1 LSDNERK
8 EKNNPTVQMKVCS
21 TGWFLGSL
29 LSLLLLLLL
38 LVGLD
43 SAQAQDRGLVG
54 GYVPVED
61 LQDPSVVEAAA
72 FALTKASSSS
82 SHHSEYSV
90 DLSTPIVIA
99 ASQQVVAGINLK
111 LIIMILNTNNKD
123 CQGAFLVTIYN
134 HFGTMEVTE
143 WGREYTC
150 AEAKVILESGMIGV
164 EDGE

>member
-1 LSDNERK
+1 
-8 EKNNPTVQMKVCS
+8 MKVCS
-21 TGWFLGSL
+21 TGRFLGSL
-29 LSLLLLLLL
+29 LSLLLLLL

-54 GYVPVED
+54 GYAPVED
-61 LQDPSVVEAAA
+61 LQDPSVLEAAA

-82 SHHSEYSV
+82 SSHHSEYSF
-90 DLSTPIVIA
+90 DLSSSSSENTIVIA
-99 ASQQVVAGINLK
+99 ASQQVVAGLNLK
-111 LIIMILNTNNKD
+111 LIIMIQSTNTKD

-150 AEAKVILESGMIGV
+150 AEAKIILESGMIGV